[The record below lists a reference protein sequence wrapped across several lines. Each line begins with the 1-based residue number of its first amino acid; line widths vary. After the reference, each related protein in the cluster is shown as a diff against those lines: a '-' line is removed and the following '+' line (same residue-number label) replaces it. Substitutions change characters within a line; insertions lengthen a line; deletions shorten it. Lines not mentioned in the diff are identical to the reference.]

1 MQEVALKSINILFE
15 DNHLIVIDKPAG
27 MLSQADLSGDL
38 DVLTAVK
45 ELLKRRDEKPG
56 NVYLGLVHRL
66 DRPVSG
72 AMLLAK
78 TSKAAGRLS
87 AQFRERETLKLYRA
101 VVAGSPEADAGE
113 LTHNL
118 QKDAAAR
125 VTRVIAKGGKVAR
138 LRYRVLERREKA
150 SLLEVELLTGLPHQI
165 RVQLAAIGHPI
176 LGDRKYG
183 APSHLPS
190 GPGAIALYSRSIAFR
205 HPVRDELVTVEAPPP
220 PHWPW

>member
-1 MQEVALKSINILFE
+1 VKPINILFE
-15 DNHLIVIDKPAG
+15 DNHVLAIDKPAG
-27 MLSQADLSGDL
+27 MLSQGDLSGDL

-45 ELLKRRDEKPG
+45 ELLKRRDGKPG

-66 DRPVSG
+66 DRPVAG

-87 AQFRERETLKLYRA
+87 RQFRERETVKLYRA
-101 VVAGSPEADAGE
+101 VTAGAPATDEAE
-113 LTHNL
+113 LVHNL
-118 QKDAAAR
+118 EKDAATR
-125 VTRVIAKGGKVAR
+125 VTRIVAGGGKVAR
-138 LRYRVLERREKA
+138 LRYRVLERREA
-150 SLLEVELLTGLPHQI
+150 TALLEVELLTGLPHQI
-165 RVQLAAIGHPI
+165 RVQLAATGCPI

-190 GPGAIALYSRSIAFR
+190 GPGAIALYSRSISFA
-205 HPVRDELVTVEAPPP
+205 HPVRDERLTIEAPPP

>member
-1 MQEVALKSINILFE
+1 LTIAILYE
-15 DNHLIVIDKPAG
+15 DNHVVAIDKPAG

-45 ELLKRRDEKPG
+45 ELIKRRDGKPG

-87 AQFRERETLKLYRA
+87 RQFRERAARKLYRA
-101 VVAGSPEADAGE
+101 VVAGVPTADEAE
-113 LTHNL
+113 LVHAL
-118 QKDAAAR
+118 EKDTAAR
-125 VTRVIAKGGKVAR
+125 VTRVVATGGRAAR
-138 LRYRVLERREKA
+138 LSYRVLERRDA
-150 SLLEVELLTGLPHQI
+150 TALLEVDLLTGLPHQI
-165 RVQLAAIGHPI
+165 RAQLATIGCPI

-183 APSHLPS
+183 AAAHLPS
-190 GPGAIALYSRSIAFR
+190 GPGAIALYSRSIAFT
-205 HPVRDELVTVEAPPP
+205 HPVRDEVVTVEAAPP

>member
-1 MQEVALKSINILFE
+1 MTIPILYE
-15 DNHLIVIDKPAG
+15 DNHVLAIDKPAG
-27 MLSQADLSGDL
+27 MLSQGDLSGDL

-45 ELLKRRDEKPG
+45 ELLKRRDAKPG

-87 AQFRERETLKLYRA
+87 RQFRERETVKLYRA
-101 VVAGSPEADAGE
+101 VVAGVPEADAAE
-113 LTHNL
+113 LAHNL
-118 QKDAAAR
+118 EKDAEAR
-125 VTRVIAKGGKVAR
+125 VTRVVASGGKVAR
-138 LRYRVLERREKA
+138 LGYRVLERRETTA
-150 SLLEVELLTGLPHQI
+150 LVEIELHTGLPHQI
-165 RVQLAAIGHPI
+165 RAQLGAIGHPI

-183 APSHLPS
+183 AASHLDT
-190 GPGAIALYSRSIAFR
+190 GPGAIALYSRSISFK
-205 HPVRDELVTVEAPPP
+205 HPVRDEVVTVEAPPP

>member
-1 MQEVALKSINILFE
+1 VGIRILYE
-15 DNHLIVIDKPAG
+15 DNHVLAIDKPAG

-38 DVLTAVK
+38 DVLTAAK
-45 ELLKRRDEKPG
+45 ELLKRRDGKPG

-87 AQFRERETLKLYRA
+87 AQFRERETEKLYRA

-118 QKDAAAR
+118 QKDTAAR

-138 LRYRVLERREKA
+138 LRYRVLERRESA
-150 SLLEVELLTGLPHQI
+150 SLLELELLTGLPHQI
-165 RVQLAAIGHPI
+165 RAQLAAKGFPI

-205 HPVRDELVTVEAPPP
+205 HTVRDELVTVEAPPP

>member
-1 MQEVALKSINILFE
+1 MTIPILYE
-15 DNHLIVIDKPAG
+15 DNHVLAIDKPAG
-27 MLSQADLSGDL
+27 MLSQGDLSGDL

-45 ELLKRRDEKPG
+45 VLLKRRDRKPG

-87 AQFRERETLKLYRA
+87 RQLRERTAVKLYRA
-101 VVAGSPEADAGE
+101 AVAGSPPAEAADLVHA
-113 LTHNL
+113 LK
-118 QKDAAAR
+118 KDAAAR
-125 VTRVIAKGGKVAR
+125 VTRVVEAGGRTAR
-138 LRYRVLERREKA
+138 LSYLVLERREKA
-150 SLLEVELLTGLPHQI
+150 ALLEVELHTGLPHQI
-165 RVQLAAIGHPI
+165 RAQLAAIGCPI

-183 APSHLPS
+183 APSHLES
-190 GPGAIALYSRSIAFR
+190 GPGAIALYSKSISFK
-205 HPVRDELVTVEAPPP
+205 HPVRDEVVAVEAPPP